1 MATWTQVRAAL
12 RHRPAQTAVVLL
24 LCLLASSVGTLALTL
39 LVRSTQPWDAAYA
52 QIAGPHAVFHF
63 DASRVSAAQLAQTA
77 SLSGVTQANGPEES
91 VQVPFEATGQ
101 KGVIDV
107 IGRSS
112 PDGTFDRLIL
122 AAGRWPERSG
132 EIAVTQTRDS
142 SVPITP
148 RLGDTIHALNIPA
161 RPGFVVVGEV
171 LDVVPH
177 GVAVD
182 FSAAVPAAWVVPG
195 EIQALAGAGEARL
208 AYVMSYRFTDARTDA
223 QVARDRQ
230 LVEQALPA
238 GSESAPPVDWLQARA
253 GSIWLIN
260 LISGI
265 ILAFTFFALGGVAV
279 IVASAV
285 AGAVVANYR
294 EIGVLKALGFVP
306 RQVTAIY
313 LGQMAVPALVASLAG
328 VALGSLASRPILSET
343 AGGLGLPVP
352 SVFDPVVDAL
362 IPLAVV
368 ALVALAALA
377 PALRGAHTNAVS
389 AMSIGTA
396 PPAARRSRLSDA
408 LLAVRAPR
416 ALSLGA
422 GDAFARPVRACLA
435 LIALAIAFATA
446 VFAGGFQSSISAI
459 VQDRAALGIAQDVEV
474 HRYSGVSD
482 AVLSR
487 RLSTDPATGVVVA
500 NRAVLLRAQGVKN
513 PVELVGMRGD
523 ATALGY
529 RAVEGRW
536 FAAPGEAVIGPAVEQ
551 AAHVKVGDTLNG
563 SIVGAGPVS
572 IRVVGIFNDFNVGGL
587 GIRIGWQTLAA
598 ADPGLAPDDYLVKL
612 RAGADPDRF
621 ARRVAAVAPDFLD
634 ARTTSVADID
644 AQAGAI
650 TGLVTGLTVALLLIA
665 AAGLLNASMLTA
677 RERAREISILKALG
691 MSPLQVAAMVVSATG
706 VLCVVGV
713 IVGLPLGS
721 WLQNELWSGLVAGFG
736 VDIAFPNTLS
746 FGPLAATATAAV
758 IVALIGASL
767 PARWAVR
774 TPVALV
780 LRAE

>member
-1 MATWTQVRAAL
+1 MATWTQVWASL
-12 RHRPAQTAVVLL
+12 RHRRAQTAVVLL

-63 DASRVSAAQLAQTA
+63 DGSRVSAAELAQTA

-101 KGVIDV
+101 KGLIDV

-112 PDGTFDRLIL
+112 PDGAFDRLIL
-122 AAGRWPERSG
+122 AAGRWPQRPG
-132 EIAVTQTRDS
+132 EIAVTRTSDS

-148 RLGDTIHALNIPA
+148 HLGETIHALNTPGRPA
-161 RPGFVVVGEV
+161 FTVVGEV

-182 FSAAVPAAWVVPG
+182 YSAAVPAAWVVPG
-195 EIQALAGAGEARL
+195 AIRALAGAGEARL
-208 AYVMSYRFTDARTDA
+208 GYVMSYRFTDARTDS
-223 QVARDRQ
+223 QLARDRQ
-230 LVEQALPA
+230 LVERVLPA
-238 GSESAPPVDWLQARA
+238 GAESAPPVDWLQART

-265 ILAFTFFALGGVAV
+265 ILAFTFFALGGVTV

-313 LGQMAVPALVASLAG
+313 IGQMAVPALVAALAG
-328 VALGSLASRPILSET
+328 VALGSLASRPVLSET

-362 IPLAVV
+362 VPLGVV

-389 AMSIGTA
+389 AMSIGTSPA
-396 PPAARRSRLSDA
+396 AARRSRLGNA

-446 VFAGGFQSSISAI
+446 VFAGGFQSSTSAV
-459 VQDRAALGIAQDVEV
+459 VQDHAALGIAQDVEV

-482 AVLSR
+482 ALLSG
-487 RLSTDPATGVVVA
+487 RLSTDPATRVVVA
-500 NRAVLLRAQGVKN
+500 NRAVLLHVQGVKN
-513 PVELVGMRGD
+513 PVELIGMRGD
-523 ATALGY
+523 AAALGY
-529 RAVEGRW
+529 HAVEGRW
-536 FAAPGEAVIGPAVEQ
+536 FAGPGEAVVGPALEQ
-551 AAHVKVGDTLNG
+551 AAHLRIGDTLNG
-563 SIVGAGPVS
+563 SIVGAGPLS
-572 IRVVGIFNDFNVGGL
+572 MRVVGIFNDFNVGGL
-587 GIRIGWQTLAA
+587 GLRVGWQTLAD

-612 RAGADPDRF
+612 RAGSDPDRF
-621 ARRVAAVAPDFLD
+621 ARRVAALAPDFLD
-634 ARTTSVADID
+634 ARTTSVAAID

-650 TGLVTGLTVALLLIA
+650 TGLVTGLSLVLLLIA
-665 AAGLLNASMLTA
+665 AAGLLNASLLTA
-677 RERAREISILKALG
+677 RERARDISILKALG
-691 MSPLQVAAMVVSATG
+691 MSPRQVAAMVVSTTG
-706 VLCVVGV
+706 VLCVAGV
-713 IVGLPLGS
+713 ILGLPLGA
-721 WLQNELWSGLVAGFG
+721 WLQNELWFSLIGSFG
-736 VDIAFPNTLS
+736 VDIALPNALN
-746 FGPLAATATAAV
+746 FGPLAATAAAAV
-758 IVALIGASL
+758 IVALVGASL